1 MINIEFLRNNPEE
14 IKSAAQKRNDTVPVD
29 LIIELD
35 SKRRV
40 LITEID
46 SLRARRNEVS
56 KQLSQ
61 SKEKPP
67 EIIKEMR
74 EVGTRIKDLETE
86 SRANNEQL
94 RNLLL
99 AVPNI
104 PEDDV
109 PVGKDDS
116 ENIVIRT
123 SKHVPEFDFK
133 PLPHW
138 ELSENLGII
147 DFARG
152 VKLSG
157 SRFYLLKGAGARLQ
171 RALISWLLDTHTT
184 KHGYQELYL
193 PYLVSRNT
201 VTGSGHLPKFA
212 DTMYHDEEDDMW
224 LVPTAEVPITN
235 IHSDEIMSLEQFPL
249 KYVSHTPCFRREKAA
264 AGNDTRGIKRGHQFD
279 KVEMYQ
285 FVEPSKSQ
293 QALEQIVTDAESVC
307 EELKIP
313 HRVKLQCTGDMGFS
327 VVKTYD
333 IELWAAGC
341 NEWLEVSS
349 CSNCKDFQARRAN
362 IRYRPESDARPEF
375 VHTLNG
381 SGLGIPR
388 TMACIMEHYQ
398 QADGSILVPEVLQ
411 PYTGFTKID

>member
-1 MINIEFLRNNPEE
+1 MINIEFLRTNPEQ
-14 IKSAAQKRNDTVPVD
+14 IKSAAQKRGDTVSVD

-35 SKRRV
+35 SKRRT
-40 LITEID
+40 LIAESD

-61 SKEKPP
+61 AKEKPP

-74 EVGTRIKDLETE
+74 EVGTRIKNLETE

-99 AVPNI
+99 AVPNT
-104 PEDDV
+104 PEEDV

-123 SKHVPEFDFK
+123 SGHIPKFDFE

-138 ELSENLGII
+138 ELSEKLGII
-147 DFARG
+147 DFSRG

-157 SRFYLLKGAGARLQ
+157 SRFYLLKGAGAKLQ
-171 RALISWLLDTHTT
+171 RALISWLLDIHTT
-184 KHGYQELYL
+184 EHGYQELYL
-193 PYLVSRNT
+193 PYLVSRTT

-235 IHSDEIMSLEQFPL
+235 IHSDEILSIDQFPL

-285 FVEPSKSQ
+285 FVEPSSSQ
-293 QALEQIVTDAESVC
+293 QALNQLVIDAEAVC

-362 IRYRPESDARPEF
+362 IRYRPASDTKPEF

-388 TMACIMEHYQ
+388 TMACIIEHYQ
-398 QADGSILVPEVLQ
+398 QKDGSILVPSVLQ

>member
-1 MINIEFLRNNPEE
+1 MINIEFLRNNPEK
-14 IKSAAQKRNDTVPVD
+14 IRSSAQQRGDTVPVD
-29 LIIELD
+29 LIIGLD
-35 SKRRV
+35 SKRRT
-40 LITEID
+40 LIAESD

-67 EIIKEMR
+67 EILKEMR
-74 EVGTRIKDLETE
+74 EVGTRIKDLEAE
-86 SRANNEQL
+86 ARANNEQL

-104 PEDDV
+104 PEADV

-123 SKHVPEFDFK
+123 SGHIPEFDFD

-138 ELSENLGII
+138 DLSERLGII
-147 DFARG
+147 DFSRG

-171 RALISWLLDTHTT
+171 RALISWLLDLHTT

-193 PYLVSRNT
+193 PYLVNRTT

-212 DTMYHDEEDDMW
+212 DTMYHDDEDDMW

-235 IHSDEIMSLEQFPL
+235 IHSDEIMSIDQFPL

-285 FVEPSKSQ
+285 FVEPSTSQ
-293 QALEQIVTDAESVC
+293 KALDQLVIHAETVC
-307 EELKIP
+307 EKLKIP

-362 IRYRPESDARPEF
+362 IRYRPASDAKPEF

-388 TMACIMEHYQ
+388 TMACIIEHYQ
-398 QADGSILVPEVLQ
+398 QEDGSILVPEVLQ
-411 PYTGFTKID
+411 PYTRFTKID

>member
-1 MINIEFLRNNPEE
+1 MMSTRKKNRDLIQNKEKLEQEKKIISKKKDKSQFSRSKKISEEVDKINETHTE
-14 IKSAAQKRNDTVPVD
+14 IK
-29 LIIELD
+29 
-35 SKRRV
+35 
-40 LITEID
+40 
-46 SLRARRNEVS
+46 
-56 KQLSQ
+56 KQLEYTLSTL
-61 SKEKPP
+61 P
-67 EIIKEMR
+67 
-74 EVGTRIKDLETE
+74 
-86 SRANNEQL
+86 
-94 RNLLL
+94 NLAL
-99 AVPNI
+99 
-104 PEDDV
+104 DDV

-235 IHSDEIMSLEQFPL
+235 IHSAEIMSLEQFPL

-285 FVEPSKSQ
+285 FVEPLKSQ

>member
-1 MINIEFLRNNPEE
+1 MINIEFLRTNPEQ
-14 IKSAAQKRNDTVPVD
+14 IKSAAQKRGDTVSVD

-35 SKRRV
+35 SKRRT
-40 LITEID
+40 LIAESD

-61 SKEKPP
+61 AKEKPP

-74 EVGTRIKDLETE
+74 EVGTRIKNLETE

-99 AVPNI
+99 AVPNT
-104 PEDDV
+104 PEEDV

-123 SKHVPEFDFK
+123 SGHIPKFDFE

-138 ELSENLGII
+138 ELSEKLGII
-147 DFARG
+147 DFSRG

-157 SRFYLLKGAGARLQ
+157 SRFYLLKGAGAKLQ
-171 RALISWLLDTHTT
+171 RALISWLLDIHTT
-184 KHGYQELYL
+184 EHGYQELYL
-193 PYLVSRNT
+193 PYLVSRTT

-235 IHSDEIMSLEQFPL
+235 IHSDEILSIDQFPL

-285 FVEPSKSQ
+285 FVEPSSSQ
-293 QALEQIVTDAESVC
+293 QALNQLVIDAEAVC

-362 IRYRPESDARPEF
+362 IRYRPASDTKPEF

-388 TMACIMEHYQ
+388 TMACIIEHYQ
-398 QADGSILVPEVLQ
+398 QKDGSILIPSVLQ